1 MADHPERKPGSAS
14 ASWVVKRMRRPDANV
29 AGAVHGGVVLQLCD
43 EAAATAAMRHCRR
56 RVVTA
61 NVDEVT
67 FTAPVEVGNLL
78 TLKTSVNAVFGS
90 SMEVGVRVE
99 AEDLLTG
106 DVRHTTSAYFVMVA
120 LDDDTGRP
128 VDVPRLELDLPDAE
142 RRQRAAAERRRL
154 RKRFRPSE

>member
-1 MADHPERKPGSAS
+1 MSRSAS
-14 ASWVVKRMRRPDANV
+14 MVVKRMRPADANA

-43 EAAATAAMRHCRR
+43 EAAATSAMRHCRR

-67 FTAPVEVGNLL
+67 FTAPVEVGDLL

-99 AEDLLTG
+99 AENLRTG
-106 DVRHTTSAYFVMVA
+106 EVRHTTSAYFVMVA
-120 LDDDTGRP
+120 LDDETGRP
-128 VDVPRLELDLPDAE
+128 IPAGPLELDVPDAE
-142 RRQRAAAERRRL
+142 RRHREATERRSHR
-154 RKRFRPSE
+154 RRSG